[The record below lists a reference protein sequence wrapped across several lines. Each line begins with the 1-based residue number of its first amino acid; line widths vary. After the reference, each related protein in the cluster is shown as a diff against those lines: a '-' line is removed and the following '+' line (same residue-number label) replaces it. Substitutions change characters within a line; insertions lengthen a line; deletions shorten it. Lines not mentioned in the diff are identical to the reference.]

1 MRRGIGIFAAL
12 LAAGGLLLGC
22 ERLPG
27 RPDEAERYRRP
38 AEVRDFETLYAEQCS
53 GCHGADGRL
62 GPSRPLADP
71 VYLALV
77 DVDLV
82 REVVTHGVPGTNM
95 PPFAASRGGPLTE
108 VQADTLAR
116 AIFARWADPSQTQ
129 GAALPPYA
137 AAGTPGDATR
147 GALVFAGFCARCHGS
162 DGRGGE
168 DGGPVVDGSFL
179 ALVSDQM
186 LRTTVIAGRSD
197 LGMPD
202 WREASTERAMTE
214 QEIADV
220 VAWLAARRVP
230 FPGRPYPLAAAP
242 GPVQ

>member
-1 MRRGIGIFAAL
+1 MGRGIPL
-12 LAAGGLLLGC
+12 LASLLAGGELLLGC

-38 AEVRDFETLYAEQCS
+38 AQVRDFETLYAERCS

-77 DVDLV
+77 DVDRV

-95 PPFAASRGGPLTE
+95 PAFATSRGGPLTE
-108 VQADTLAR
+108 AQVD
-116 AIFARWADPSQTQ
+116 AIAHGIFERWADPLHLQ
-129 GAALPPYA
+129 GVALPRYA
-137 AAGTPGDATR
+137 AVGAPGDATR
-147 GALVFAGFCARCHGS
+147 GAQAFATFCARCHGS

-168 DGGPVVDGSFL
+168 DGGSVVDGSFL

-202 WREASTERAMTE
+202 WRDASKQRAMTE

-220 VAWLAARRVP
+220 VAWLAAQRVP
-230 FPGRPYPLAAAP
+230 FPGRPTPLAAAP
-242 GPVQ
+242 GRGR